1 VCLADVQPG
10 AHFLARLKI
19 GDLLGRNIDK
29 ITRSRVATLT
39 PIAAT
44 R

>member
-1 VCLADVQPG
+1 VCLADVQSG

-19 GDLLGRNIDK
+19 GDLLGRNIHK
-29 ITRSRVATLT
+29 VARSGVATLT